1 MITIRDYRKVE
12 SLDEAWELNQKRM
25 NRVVGGMLWMKMGT
39 YNVQTAIDL
48 SGLGLD
54 VIEEDENEF
63 RIGCMVSLRQL
74 ELHEGL
80 AQYTDGAMRE
90 AVRHIVG
97 VQFRNLATVGG
108 SIFGRYGFSDVL
120 SLFLALDSYVELH
133 KGGILPLQE
142 FAKMDYN
149 RDILVRLIVKKTPA
163 ACHYQSVRATRTDFP
178 ILTCA
183 AAIVDG
189 QYRFSIG
196 ARPNKAMLVTD
207 TEKMLDGELTEE
219 KMDAFAAWM
228 QAQIHTGSNLRG
240 SAEYRSHL
248 VKVVTKRALMALKG
262 GTEC

>member
-25 NRVVGGMLWMKMGT
+25 NHIVGGMLWMKMGT

-54 VIEEDENEF
+54 MIEEDEDAF
-63 RIGCMVSLRQL
+63 RIGCMVLLRQL

-120 SLFLALDSYVELH
+120 TLFLALDSYVELY
-133 KGGILPLQE
+133 KGGIIPLAE
-142 FAKMDYN
+142 FVKMDYD
-149 RDILVRLIVKKTPA
+149 RDILVRLIVKKTPVV
-163 ACHYQSVRATRTDFP
+163 CLYQSVRATRTDFP

-183 AAIVDG
+183 TAKIDG
-189 QYRFSIG
+189 EYRFSIG

-207 TEKMLDGELTEE
+207 TNGWLKDGLTDETIEK
-219 KMDAFAAWM
+219 FAAWM
-228 QAQIHTGSNLRG
+228 QEQIPTGTNHRG
-240 SAEYRSHL
+240 SAQYRSHL
-248 VKVVTKRALMALKG
+248 VKVVTKRALEALKG
-262 GTEC
+262 GAKC